1 MFGNGELIEYYRVNL
16 LLINE
21 HGFSLSE
28 IENMT
33 PYEREVYILIL
44 MNYLQKKKEAASH
57 G

>member
-16 LLINE
+16 LLVNE
-21 HGFSLSE
+21 HGFSLTE

-44 MNYLQKKKEAASH
+44 LTHLKKKKDALLQK
-57 G
+57 